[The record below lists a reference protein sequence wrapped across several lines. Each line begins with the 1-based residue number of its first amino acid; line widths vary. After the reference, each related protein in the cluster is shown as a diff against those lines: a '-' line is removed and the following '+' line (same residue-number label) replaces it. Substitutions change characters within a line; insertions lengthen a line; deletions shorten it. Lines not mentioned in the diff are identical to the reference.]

1 MVSTVRVDL
10 KSSGIRQV
18 ADSPA
23 MNAEVTRIAEN
34 IGARARANTD
44 DEIVVRGG
52 YGNSRG
58 RAYVVRLG
66 SGAAGEAKDRAL
78 GRSIGGA

>member
-1 MVSTVRVDL
+1 MADL
-10 KSSGIRQV
+10 RIDLDTAALRRI
-18 ADSPA
+18 ADSPP
-23 MNAEVTRIAEN
+23 MNAAVTRVAEN
-34 IGARARANTD
+34 IGSRARANTD
-44 DEIVVRGG
+44 DDVVVRGG

-66 SGAAGEAKDRAL
+66 SGARGEAKDRAL